1 MNKRDKRRFEVLKK
15 LKQRLLQQISGA
27 KKQEVED
34 DEVSNLESELEKV
47 DEEITRLKTA

>member
-1 MNKRDKRRFEVLKK
+1 MNRRDKKRLDVLKK

-34 DEVSNLESELEKV
+34 DEVANLEGELAKV
-47 DEEITRLKTA
+47 DEEITKLKSA